1 MLINL
6 PLLMLVS
13 LTILYL
19 SLTKEKDLNLFQMKS
34 LREAMFGWQSL
45 RLMVIYLKT
54 IVSTAAK
61 TMKTNL
67 PA

>member
-1 MLINL
+1 MR
-6 PLLMLVS
+6 
-13 LTILYL
+13 
-19 SLTKEKDLNLFQMKS
+19 S

-54 IVSTAAK
+54 IVSTVAK

>member
-1 MLINL
+1 MR
-6 PLLMLVS
+6 
-13 LTILYL
+13 
-19 SLTKEKDLNLFQMKS
+19 S

-54 IVSTAAK
+54 VVSPVAK
-61 TMKTNL
+61 IMKTNL